1 MKKIIKFNNIPKIIN
16 INDIKRL
23 ISIFVKN
30 EGFGIKK
37 IEYNFVSE
45 DRMLKL
51 NTKYLKHKTETDII
65 TFDYSKSKKIQAEIY
80 LCFSVIERNA
90 KENMQ
95 TAENEMVRVIIHGLL
110 HCMGYNDKNNA
121 DRELMRKKEDSF
133 LKMFH
138 VKQFNNV

>member
-1 MKKIIKFNNIPKIIN
+1 M
-16 INDIKRL
+16 
-23 ISIFVKN
+23 
-30 EGFGIKK
+30 
-37 IEYNFVSE
+37 
-45 DRMLKL
+45 
-51 NTKYLKHKTETDII
+51 
-65 TFDYSKSKKIQAEIY
+65 Y

-95 TAENEMVRVIIHGLL
+95 SPENEMVRVIIHGLL

-121 DRELMRKKEDSF
+121 DRELMRKKENCF

>member
-1 MKKIIKFNNIPKIIN
+1 MKIIKFNNIPNIIN
-16 INDIKRL
+16 INEIKKVITNFL
-23 ISIFVKN
+23 KI
-30 EGFGIKK
+30 EGFEIKK
-37 IEYNFVSE
+37 IEYNFVSK
-45 DRMLKL
+45 DRILNL

-65 TFDYSKSKKIQAEIY
+65 TFDYSKSKKIQAEMY

-90 KENMQ
+90 KENIQ
-95 TAENEMVRVIIHGLL
+95 SIENEIVRVIIHGLL
-110 HCMGYNDKNNA
+110 HCIGYNDKNNV

>member
-1 MKKIIKFNNIPKIIN
+1 M
-16 INDIKRL
+16 
-23 ISIFVKN
+23 
-30 EGFGIKK
+30 
-37 IEYNFVSE
+37 
-45 DRMLKL
+45 
-51 NTKYLKHKTETDII
+51 
-65 TFDYSKSKKIQAEIY
+65 Y

-110 HCMGYNDKNNA
+110 HCIGYNDKNNV

-138 VKQFNNV
+138 VKQINNV

>member
-1 MKKIIKFNNIPKIIN
+1 
-16 INDIKRL
+16 
-23 ISIFVKN
+23 
-30 EGFGIKK
+30 
-37 IEYNFVSE
+37 
-45 DRMLKL
+45 
-51 NTKYLKHKTETDII
+51 
-65 TFDYSKSKKIQAEIY
+65 
-80 LCFSVIERNA
+80 
-90 KENMQ
+90 MQ

>member
-1 MKKIIKFNNIPKIIN
+1 MTNFAT
-16 INDIKRL
+16 
-23 ISIFVKN
+23 N
-30 EGFGIKK
+30 EGFEIKK
-37 IEYNFVSE
+37 IEYNFVSK
-45 DRMLKL
+45 DRILNL
-51 NTKYLKHKTETDII
+51 NTEYLKHNTETDII
-65 TFDYSKSKKIQAEIY
+65 TFDYSKSKKIQAEMH

-95 TAENEMVRVIIHGLL
+95 SPENEMVRVIIHGLL

>member
-1 MKKIIKFNNIPKIIN
+1 M
-16 INDIKRL
+16 IKRL
-23 ISIFVKN
+23 ISNFVTN
-30 EGFGIKK
+30 EGFEIKK
-37 IEYNFVSE
+37 IEYNFVSK
-45 DRMLKL
+45 DRILNL
-51 NTKYLKHKTETDII
+51 NTKYLKHNTETDII
-65 TFDYSKSKKIQAEIY
+65 TFDYSKSKKIQAEMH

-95 TAENEMVRVIIHGLL
+95 SAENEMVRVIIHGLL

-133 LKMFH
+133 LKLFH

>member
-65 TFDYSKSKKIQAEIY
+65 TFDYSKSKKIQAEMH

-95 TAENEMVRVIIHGLL
+95 SPVNEMVRVIIHGLL